1 LGRYVIMKIK
11 KEPTNIYEVVVT
23 ETRAVTYLIHAK
35 SSGGATAKAVH
46 HWGNCG
52 SEDIKE
58 IKTDRYEY
66 DVESIECVEK
76 DIYDES

>member
-1 LGRYVIMKIK
+1 MKPI

-23 ETRAVTYLIHAK
+23 ETRAVTYLVHAK

-58 IKTDRYEY
+58 IKSDRYEY

>member
-1 LGRYVIMKIK
+1 MKPI
-11 KEPTNIYEVVVT
+11 KEPINIYEVVVT

-66 DVESIECVEK
+66 DVESVECVEK

>member
-1 LGRYVIMKIK
+1 MKPI

-23 ETRAVTYLIHAK
+23 ETRAVTYLVHAK

-58 IKTDRYEY
+58 IKSDRYEY
-66 DVESIECVEK
+66 DVESIECVER

>member
-1 LGRYVIMKIK
+1 MKPI
-11 KEPTNIYEVVVT
+11 KEPTNIYVVVVT
-23 ETRAVTYLIHAK
+23 ETRAVTYLVHAK

-58 IKTDRYEY
+58 IKSDRYEY
-66 DVESIECVEK
+66 DVESVECVEK

>member
-1 LGRYVIMKIK
+1 MKPI
-11 KEPTNIYEVVVT
+11 KEPINIYEVVVT
-23 ETRAVTYLIHAK
+23 ETRAVTYLVHAK

-58 IKTDRYEY
+58 IKSDRYEY
-66 DVESIECVEK
+66 DVESVECVERN
-76 DIYDES
+76 IYDES

>member
-1 LGRYVIMKIK
+1 MKPI

-23 ETRAVTYLIHAK
+23 ETRAVTYLVHAK

-52 SEDIKE
+52 SQDIKE
-58 IKTDRYEY
+58 IKSDRYEY
-66 DVESIECVEK
+66 DIESVECVEK

>member
-1 LGRYVIMKIK
+1 MKPI

>member
-1 LGRYVIMKIK
+1 MKPI

-35 SSGGATAKAVH
+35 TSGGATAKAVH

-52 SEDIKE
+52 SKDIKE
-58 IKTDRYEY
+58 IKSDRYEY

>member
-1 LGRYVIMKIK
+1 MKPI

-58 IKTDRYEY
+58 IKSDRYEY
-66 DVESIECVEK
+66 DVESVECAER
-76 DIYDES
+76 DIYNES

>member
-1 LGRYVIMKIK
+1 MKPI
-11 KEPTNIYEVVVT
+11 KEPINIYEVVVT
-23 ETRAVTYLIHAK
+23 ETRAVTYLVHAK

-58 IKTDRYEY
+58 IKSDRYEY
-66 DVESIECVEK
+66 DVESVECVERN
-76 DIYDES
+76 IYDEY